1 LRIVKVAIALL
12 DHLHVAAQRE
22 VHCVDITQL
31 LSGLGAAFYVVERG
45 KEEERGSGEGRYS
58 MYGEPSSWAR

>member
-45 KEEERGSGEGRYS
+45 KKEGATEKADIRCTENQVV
-58 MYGEPSSWAR
+58 GQ

>member
-1 LRIVKVAIALL
+1 VCGYLFQVELLRIVKVAIALL

-31 LSGLGAAFYVVERG
+31 LSGLGAAFCG
-45 KEEERGSGEGRYS
+45 
-58 MYGEPSSWAR
+58 